1 MQACREYALSRT
13 HVIGSYKAFS
23 VDRECVEETNR
34 IMGDLRWQERR
45 KMFKN

>member
-1 MQACREYALSRT
+1 MQAYREYALSGT
-13 HVIGSYKAFS
+13 LMLGSRKAFS

-34 IMGDLRWQERR
+34 VMGDLRWQERR